1 MTVASILKSKGT
13 NIITTKVGDSVSHA
27 SSVLADNNI
36 GAVLV
41 LDDAGNLA
49 GILSE
54 RDIVSALAG
63 SGSGCLIVNVE
74 DLMTSNVIVCEPA
87 DSLDDIL
94 IMMTDKRIRHV
105 PVLDD
110 GELLGVVSIG
120 DVVKRRMDAVEQEAN
135 AMRDYIATG

>member
-1 MTVASILKSKGT
+1 MSVASILKSKGT

-27 SSVLADNNI
+27 SSVLANNKI

-41 LDDAGNLA
+41 LDEAGNLA

-54 RDIVSALAG
+54 RDIVTALAG

-74 DLMTSNVIVCEPA
+74 DLMTSDVFVCEPG
-87 DSLDDIL
+87 DSTDDIL
-94 IMMTDKRIRHV
+94 MMMTDKRIRHL
-105 PVLDD
+105 PVVDN
-110 GELLGVVSIG
+110 GELLGVISIG
-120 DVVKRRMDAVEQEAN
+120 DVVKERMDAVEREAA